1 MLKDIFNPTFGF
13 FHIFLN
19 CGLKQP
25 KENKARTL
33 IVTNR
38 SISIPNSLHRNV
50 KTIYTGVN
58 ICSGSKKCPKTRTV
72 LFKIHVTLIKR
83 FDPLQ
88 ISKISFHFYLKFT
101 LL

>member
-13 FHIFLN
+13 FHIFPN

-38 SISIPNSLHRNV
+38 SISVPNSLHRNV

-58 ICSGSKKCPKTRTV
+58 IWSGSKKCPKTRTGIV
-72 LFKIHVTLIKR
+72 QNSCNFDQTFWSTSNFKKCQT
-83 FDPLQ
+83 
-88 ISKISFHFYLKFT
+88 
-101 LL
+101 